1 MSSILICISFNIIMK
16 LILIIGFLLP
26 LICSDALFIFSKT
39 VFLLLFFVIII
50 ISYFLVRLNI
60 TLLRKYFLRYILTS
74 LLFYSCYHGS
84 YKTLSLVYCHLAHN
98 SCTQSHG
105 LYSPSTVS
113 LNIFLLSL
121 IVPLF
126 ADNKV
131 FPEMYWPPYYFTV
144 AIMEATKLFHWFIAI
159 LLTIRAHNHM
169 VFILRALFLSTFF
182 YYHWSFLYLL
192 ITTNYFIQFN
202 MNYFI
207 AIHYIIIFHRYY
219 MFKYYWGLSLVSLN

>member
-1 MSSILICISFNIIMK
+1 MIIWKGFLWFGYPYVIYLSICISFNIIMK

-60 TLLRKYFLRYILTS
+60 TLLRKYFLWQLTS

-105 LYSPSTVS
+105 LYSSSTVS
-113 LNIFLLSL
+113 PNIFLLSL

-126 ADNKV
+126 ADNNELLHSIQHEL
-131 FPEMYWPPYYFTV
+131 FYCYTLYYN
-144 AIMEATKLFHWFIAI
+144 I
-159 LLTIRAHNHM
+159 
-169 VFILRALFLSTFF
+169 S
-182 YYHWSFLYLL
+182 
-192 ITTNYFIQFN
+192 
-202 MNYFI
+202 
-207 AIHYIIIFHRYY
+207 
-219 MFKYYWGLSLVSLN
+219 